1 MGLQTG
7 VQLAKTIRPVID
19 PSNLQIVAYEVDGP
33 SLTEKPSLLR
43 IEDIREISDIG
54 MIIDSADEFISPADV
69 IKIQEIYDLRFL
81 LDKYPVIDQRKNKLG
96 RVLDYTVDPASFRI
110 QQLTVKRP
118 VIKSF
123 NDSVLLINRSSIK
136 DINDS
141 AIVIRSETEAGS
153 GSVRQTIKK
162 YSNPFRQQAPSGVVD
177 NSDIEWR

>member
-7 VQLAKTIRPVID
+7 VQLAKTTRPVID

-54 MIIDSADEFISPADV
+54 MIIDSADEFIGPADV
-69 IKIQEIYDLRFL
+69 IKIQEIYEIKFILE
-81 LDKYPVIDQRKNKLG
+81 KYPVIDQRKSKLG
-96 RVLDYTVDPASFRI
+96 RVLDYTVDPASFKI

-118 VIKSF
+118 VMKSF
-123 NDSVLLINRSSIK
+123 NDSELLINRSSIK

-141 AIVIRSETEAGS
+141 AIVIRSENEKRS
-153 GSVRQTIKK
+153 GTARETIRK
-162 YSNPFRQQAPSGVVD
+162 YSNPFKQQSPSGVAD